1 MLIYLDPTEGEKIQQ
16 GPRAR
21 GFWQLKDLKVQKN
34 SGWEHFE
41 KVGPSKIKFWV
52 RTLWKS
58 GSLKKSGWE
67 KWVPEKTRV
76 GKVGPC
82 QFVCCGFKLG
92 KPRVGREENLKM

>member
-21 GFWQLKDLKVQKN
+21 GFWQLKDLKVQKIPGGN
-34 SGWEHFE
+34 
-41 KVGPSKIKFWV
+41 
-52 RTLWKS
+52 TL
-58 GSLKKSGWE
+58 E
-67 KWVPEKTRV
+67 KWVPEKIRV

-92 KPRVGREENLKM
+92 NPRVGREENLKM